1 MAVVKPAK
9 SDEFTFAQ
17 SKHEVLPKIPFR
29 MIIAGPSGGGKTV
42 LLQSMM
48 TSLYKTSSGQCPF
61 ERIFIWSPSVNA
73 DPAWQP
79 VKRYIREKMKVDDK
93 AEQLYFDKYRP
104 EELEAVITE
113 QKKIVAAQ
121 KKRGDR
127 RLFSILICVDDFA
140 DSAAFSRRS
149 VLLHELYT
157 RGRHAGIS
165 TITSVQRYRSLSPI
179 IRVNATSLIV
189 FRLRNFKEYQAIEE
203 ENSAAVSRD
212 DFKAIYDAAVA
223 EPYSFLYIDL
233 TAKSVD
239 SMFYLRFERPIV
251 LAEAEE
257 K

>member
-1 MAVVKPAK
+1 M
-9 SDEFTFAQ
+9 
-17 SKHEVLPKIPFR
+17 
-29 MIIAGPSGGGKTV
+29 
-42 LLQSMM
+42 
-48 TSLYKTSSGQCPF
+48 
-61 ERIFIWSPSVNA
+61 
-73 DPAWQP
+73 
-79 VKRYIREKMKVDDK
+79 KRYIREKMKVDDK
-93 AEQLYFDKYRP
+93 EEQIYFDKYRP
-104 EELEAVITE
+104 EELEGVISA

-121 KKRGDR
+121 KKRGDK

-140 DSAAFSRRS
+140 DSAACSRRS

-165 TITSVQRYRSLSPI
+165 TIASVQRYRSLSPI

-203 ENSAAVSRD
+203 ENSAAVTRD
-212 DFKAIYDAAVA
+212 DFKAATA

-233 TAKSVD
+233 TAKSID
-239 SMFYLRFERPIV
+239 SVFYLRFEQPIM